1 MKNQFKNLTPEQFQI
16 FFDTYKSLSTAITNA
31 GGNPAV
37 VLNDDVVDKIVSW
50 TQNGISITARYVGK
64 N

>member
-1 MKNQFKNLTPEQFQI
+1 MKNQFKDLTPEQFQI
-16 FFDTYKSLSTAITNA
+16 FFDTYKSLSTAIISA

-50 TQNGISITARYVGK
+50 TQNGISITAKYVGK